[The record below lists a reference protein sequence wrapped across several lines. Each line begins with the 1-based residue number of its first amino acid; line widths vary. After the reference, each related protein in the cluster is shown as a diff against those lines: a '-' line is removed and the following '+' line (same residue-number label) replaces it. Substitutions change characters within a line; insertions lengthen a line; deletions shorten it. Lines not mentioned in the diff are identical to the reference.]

1 MKKLISLFSLAC
13 MAIAAHAVS
22 QYKLT
27 LNVSSTTG
35 ISVAGLKA
43 QLSNELYGI
52 EYPDATLSTEGTAR
66 FTGVVE
72 GTNTLTIDAT
82 SLGLEKYV
90 DDNLTISSDTTI
102 AIVLHENTRTPY
114 NLQATLQHNALTGQN
129 NVALGWNQETDYFFD
144 DFEDYEAFSIDFAP
158 WTGYDGDKE
167 ATAVLAGTY
176 MNAGL
181 PQYAT
186 IFNLMTLGD
195 TYWYEYPVLRP
206 YSGKQCLG
214 IVRTASGN
222 ANNDWVITPQLT
234 IGVDNVVSFMVKGS
248 DTTKERYN
256 VGISTT
262 GTNPSDFTM
271 LTSGN
276 YQTVGYEQWQEATF
290 DLSAYEGQQVYIA
303 VQCVS
308 SGGFML
314 MVDDF
319 YVGPRSIL
327 FGDDSQAKARRQ
339 TLATRHRS
347 KANPNESFNVY
358 QDGTLVGST
367 TDYSYTVADVAA
379 GTHEYAVEAT
389 YLAITTEKTTVSF
402 TVPAADSY
410 ASLTINLTAN
420 TPTLPS
426 GIKVELTSKTTGD
439 VFTTTADADGKAM
452 IASLPKDEYLMSIS
466 CDGYDTIE
474 ETVGL
479 TEDLTLAY
487 NLHETI
493 VAPYNL
499 QATQQ
504 TVGNHQ
510 YVNLTWNKDLGF
522 SDSFEDYDDFAQQ
535 FGDWTTIDGDQMPTY
550 TMSISGTTITTPE
563 QRGLVGA
570 MIFNPEKTEPVKASE
585 DGLFTAPDGLK
596 YVMFSSAEAAQSDD
610 WLIAPAQTIGQ
621 DYVVRFTAKSYS
633 YSYPGT
639 LVVGVMKGGDTSTF
653 QALDE
658 ILLTNEWT
666 RYELSLASYADGEWQ
681 VAVHHTSYDM
691 WISML
696 DDFYLGPTEE
706 EASAAVGNCT
716 YRVYLDGELEAETEE
731 SSYTFADLSEGE
743 HTLGVQAVYATGQS
757 SITEI
762 TVSIASGIDA
772 ISAAEAAEQPMFDL
786 SGRRIIGTSKQGLY
800 IWQGGK
806 KLIK

>member
-1 MKKLISLFSLAC
+1 MKKLFSLFLLAFVA
-13 MAIAAHAVS
+13 MSANAVS

-27 LNVSSTTG
+27 LNVSSATG

-43 QLSNELYGI
+43 QLTNELYGI
-52 EYPDATLSTEGTAR
+52 EYPEATVSSDGTAK
-66 FTGVVE
+66 FSGVVE

-90 DDNLTISSDTTI
+90 DENLQVSSDTTI
-102 AIVLHENTRTPY
+102 AIVLKENTRTPY
-114 NLQATLQHNALTGQN
+114 NLQATLQHNAADGTN
-129 NVALGWNQETDYFFD
+129 NVALNWNQETDYFFD

-214 IVRTASGN
+214 FVRTASGS
-222 ANNDWVITPQLT
+222 ANNDWAISPKIKV
-234 IGVDNVVSFMVKGS
+234 GVDNVVSFMIKGS

-262 GTNPSDFTM
+262 GTDPQDFTM

-276 YQTVGYEQWQEATF
+276 YQTVGYEQWQEITF
-290 DLSAYEGQQVYIA
+290 DLSAYEGQEVYIA
-303 VQCVS
+303 IQCVS

-319 YVGPRSIL
+319 FVGPSSIL
-327 FGDDSQAKARRQ
+327 YGDDAAAKSRHA
-339 TLATRHRS
+339 LKATRHRS
-347 KANPNESFNVY
+347 KANPNESFNIY
-358 QDGTLVGST
+358 QDDALVGTT
-367 TDYSYTVADVAA
+367 TDYSYTVTDVEA
-379 GTHEYAVEAT
+379 GTHQYAVEAQ
-389 YLAITTEKTTVSF
+389 YLATTTEKTVVSL
-402 TVPAADSY
+402 TIPGADSY
-410 ASLTINLTAN
+410 AKLSITLTAN
-420 TPTLPS
+420 TPTLPAD
-426 GIKVELTSKTTGD
+426 IRIELTSKTTGD
-439 VFTTTADADGKAM
+439 IFTTTATAEGYAEFL
-452 IASLPKDEYLMSIS
+452 SLPKDAYLMSITS
-466 CDGYDTIE
+466 EGYDTIE

-479 TEDLTLAY
+479 SEETSLAY
-487 NLHETI
+487 NLFQTI
-493 VAPYNL
+493 TAPYNL
-499 QATQQ
+499 QATQT
-504 TVGNHQ
+504 TVGSHQ
-510 YVNLTWNKDLGF
+510 YVNLTWNTDLGF

-550 TMSISGTTITTPE
+550 TMSINGTIITTPE

-570 MIFNPEKTEPVKASE
+570 MVFNPEKTEPIKASE
-585 DGLFTAPDGLK
+585 DGLFTAPDGTK
-596 YVMFSSAEAAQSDD
+596 YILFSSAEQAQSDD
-610 WLIAPAQTIGQ
+610 WLIAPTLTIGT

-639 LVVGVMKGGDTSTF
+639 LVIGVMKQGDTSTF

-658 ILLTNEWT
+658 ILLTSDWT
-666 RYELSLASYADGEWQ
+666 RYELSLSAYANGEWQ
-681 VAVHHTSYDM
+681 VAIHHTSYDM

-696 DDFYLGPTEE
+696 DDFYVGPSEE
-706 EASAAVGNCT
+706 EAGAAVGDCS
-716 YRVYLDGELEAETEE
+716 YRIYLDGELAAETDER
-731 SSYTFADLSEGE
+731 SYTFTDLTEGT
-743 HTLGVQAVYATGQS
+743 HTIGVQAVYATGNS
-757 SITEI
+757 AITEI
-762 TVSIASGIDA
+762 DVTITSGINSVTVARDGA
-772 ISAAEAAEQPMFDL
+772 DKLFDL
-786 SGRRIIGTSKQGLY
+786 SGRELKTAPKHGVYLQNGRKMVR
-800 IWQGGK
+800 
-806 KLIK
+806 